1 MFVAQKSDARRTPWM
16 KLAFL
21 FLTQDDHNQ
30 GELWEAFF
38 GNLSRERYS
47 IFCHP
52 KFPDRVTQP
61 FL

>member
-1 MFVAQKSDARRTPWM
+1 M

-21 FLTQDDHNQ
+21 FLTKDDHNQ